1 MKTKNWLGEK
11 KTNSKMKDLNLA
23 KLIITINVYGAKFL
37 IKRQRVSDWIK
48 TDNKNQDLTVPIRNK
63 F

>member
-1 MKTKNWLGEK
+1 
-11 KTNSKMKDLNLA
+11 MKDLNLA
-23 KLIITINVYGAKFL
+23 KLIITINAYGAKFL

-48 TDNKNQDLTVPIRNK
+48 TEKKKKQDLTVPIRNK

>member
-1 MKTKNWLGEK
+1 METKNWLGEK

-37 IKRQRVSDWIK
+37 IKRQCARLNKNWIK
-48 TDNKNQDLTVPIRNK
+48 KNQDLTVPIRSK
-63 F
+63 S